1 MDTKLASARFV
12 RLFAISFVLL
22 SIVVGTFN
30 TLVDPYGIFGSP
42 RIPGFN
48 ALKPQAAE
56 RVRVAKPYM
65 AEAFKARTVI
75 GGNSRPEMG
84 LDPASACWKP
94 EHQPVF
100 NTGIPGASFRLQTD
114 YVRHAV
120 VATGASRVVLGLD
133 FIDFLVD
140 TRSTRGHV
148 DWNRPPQGD
157 ALRLTKGS
165 MTPAPFRSA
174 IQRIQDRFNGLL
186 SLETLSDS
194 LLTIGAQ
201 HAADVSTRRNDG
213 FNPARDY
220 LPIIHAEGQSVLF
233 TQKNRELAKSLARP
247 DMGLYN
253 IAGHSSE
260 PLEALEKFLRWAAER
275 KVDVALFINPYHANY
290 LALIGASG
298 HWGTLAQWKADV
310 FAVANRHSVPIWDFN
325 DLGAMATESPPP
337 PGNRRDMLH
346 WYWEPAHYR
355 RELGDLML
363 KAMDGAECASAAR
376 NLLTGVRLTEE
387 NLTTHQAGLTAELA
401 SYRATHAA
409 EYGGLVKLL
418 GSDPQSG
425 KQPN

>member
-12 RLFAISFVLL
+12 RLFAISFILL
-22 SIVVGTFN
+22 CIVVGAFN
-30 TLVDPYGIFGSP
+30 ALVDPYGIFGSP

-65 AEAFKARTVI
+65 AEAYKARTVI

-84 LDPASACWKP
+84 LDPASPCWNP

-120 VATGASRVVLGLD
+120 VATGATRVVLGLD

-140 TRSTRGHV
+140 TRSIRGQV

-165 MTPAPFRSA
+165 TNPAPFRSA

-186 SLETLSDS
+186 SLETLADS

-220 LPIIHAEGQSVLF
+220 LPIIRTEGQSVLF

-247 DMGLYN
+247 GLGLYN

-260 PLEALEKFLRWAAER
+260 PLEALENFLQWAAER

-298 HWGTLAQWKADV
+298 HWDTLGQWKANV
-310 FAVANRHSVPIWDFN
+310 FAIASRHSVPIWDFN

-337 PGNRRDMLH
+337 PGNRKDMLH

-363 KAMDGAECASAAR
+363 NAMDGTECASAGLKPLIGT
-376 NLLTGVRLTEE
+376 LLTKESITA
-387 NLTTHQAGLTAELA
+387 HQAKLAAELT
-401 SYRATHAA
+401 SYRKSIHG
-409 EYGGLVKLL
+409 EQNMPLELFMR
-418 GSDPQSG
+418 DD
-425 KQPN
+425 